1 MASVSDSSA
10 YPSPSPNPAQL
21 QTTYFRGMIPK
32 QPLQGIIPSHPS
44 LYIHRQ
50 QAHCKVYPIIH
61 SPTLVVCETNNTTHM
76 YSFDVLICLF
86 FEYFLLR
93 FKFLLFWDLCCV
105 CLSGDYPHTREQT
118 TQKSRQFYIQ
128 IFAALSKIWFL
139 FQRKRKNSN
148 FPHHRQKDLAL

>member
-1 MASVSDSSA
+1 MINKIHKIEMFFILQSHFQTTQISTLCKRCVKQFDPMRGRIFSPAGYLCLQAMMASVSDSSA

-76 YSFDVLICLF
+76 YNFDVLICLF
-86 FEYFLLR
+86 FEYFLQR
-93 FKFLLFWDLCCV
+93 FKFLLF
-105 CLSGDYPHTREQT
+105 
-118 TQKSRQFYIQ
+118 
-128 IFAALSKIWFL
+128 
-139 FQRKRKNSN
+139 
-148 FPHHRQKDLAL
+148 